1 MFRLDIDINVPLLLN
16 RTVISTFSYRSD
28 HKQIRLKIFAIE
40 FNVPRQI
47 LSVDFCQIEQ
57 YKVM

>member
-1 MFRLDIDINVPLLLN
+1 MFRLDIEVNVPLLFN

-28 HKQIRLKIFAIE
+28 HKQIHLTTFAIQ

-57 YKVM
+57 FKVK